1 MALNPFD
8 DRSDNVKAKAATTYA
23 VIVAATVLA
32 WAWAWTAFSDHP
44 GLMGAALLAFMFGLR
59 HAFDAEPDRH

>member
-23 VIVAATVLA
+23 VIVAATVPASASLTLKLNDERFAPLA
-32 WAWAWTAFSDHP
+32 
-44 GLMGAALLAFMFGLR
+44 LAAGV
-59 HAFDAEPDRH
+59 